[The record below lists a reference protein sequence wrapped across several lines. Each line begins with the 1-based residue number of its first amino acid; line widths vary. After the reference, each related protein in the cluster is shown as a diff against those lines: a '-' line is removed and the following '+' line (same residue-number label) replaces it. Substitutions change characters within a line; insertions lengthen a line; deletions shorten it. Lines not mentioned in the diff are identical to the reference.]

1 MAEQFEQE
9 KARIKELVGILR
21 EASLAYYQESRE
33 VMSNYEYDKLYDEL
47 LELENPSQCP
57 HGRPTIVKMS
67 RYEIE
72 KKFKRIV

>member
-1 MAEQFEQE
+1 MSC
-9 KARIKELVGILR
+9 KAAIKGNDRISYN
-21 EASLAYYQESRE
+21 EAVALI
-33 VMSNYEYDKLYDEL
+33 DEL
-47 LELENPSQCP
+47 LELENPYHCP